1 MGTPSRHIEVVIVGG
16 GFGGVYAARGL
27 AHHGVEVA
35 VVDTNGYQTF
45 QPMLYQAA
53 TGIVALDDI
62 KFPIDD
68 LRGVESIVDTVTD
81 IDCANRLLTLASGDH
96 LSANYIVVAT
106 GSTVNFFG
114 VAGAAEHAFPLYTA
128 ADAERIGSRGRDLF
142 GASSEFSVAVVG
154 AGATGVE
161 ITGAIVDVVE
171 DLYPR
176 TFPNFRREQVDLHV
190 IDHGSAPLA
199 HMSTSSQAYAR
210 EVLSKA
216 GVQWHLG
223 RSVTEVTA
231 TDVALDDGTRVPSAM
246 TIWAGGLSVRVPAV
260 TPEPA
265 RDAHGR
271 VVIDPALRIA
281 GQGRVYCIGD
291 AAADG
296 QEPLPQLGS
305 VAKQQGIAVAKAIR
319 RQMRHK
325 KPKPFSYT
333 DLGDM
338 AMIRHDAA
346 TVEIGASHHPVNGE
360 LAFAM
365 WLGLHA
371 YLLPGD
377 DHRVEALR
385 AWVHEMMT
393 GKSRYLHPGD
403 D

>member
-1 MGTPSRHIEVVIVGG
+1 MGTPSRHIEVVVVGG

-35 VVDTNGYQTF
+35 VVEPNGFQTF

-53 TGIVALDDI
+53 TGIVALDDVT
-62 KFPIDD
+62 FPLSD
-68 LRGVESIVDTVTD
+68 LRGVESITDTVTE
-81 IDCANRLLTLASGDH
+81 IDCDRRSLALASGGH
-96 LSANYIVVAT
+96 LSADYIVVAT
-106 GSTVNFFG
+106 GAEVNYFG
-114 VAGAAEHAFPLYTA
+114 VEGASEHSYPLYTA
-128 ADAERIGSRGRDLF
+128 ADARRIGLRGRDL
-142 GASSEFSVAVVG
+142 ATSSPAFSIAVVG

-161 ITGAIVDVVE
+161 ITGAMLDVIE

-176 TFPNFRREQVDLHV
+176 TFPNFRREQVDLHL
-190 IDHGSAPLA
+190 IDHGNAPLA
-199 HMSTSSQAYAR
+199 HMSSASQDYAS
-210 EVLSKA
+210 EILTKG
-216 GVQWHLG
+216 GVHWHLG

-231 TDVALDDGTRVPSAM
+231 TEVVLDDGTRVPSAM
-246 TIWAGGLSVRVPAV
+246 TIWAGGLSVRVPPM
-260 TPEPA
+260 TPEPT
-265 RDAHGR
+265 RDQHGR
-271 VVIDPALRIA
+271 VVIDPYLRLL
-281 GQGRVYCIGD
+281 GQGRVYAIGD
-291 AAADG
+291 AAGDAHD
-296 QEPLPQLGS
+296 PLPQLGS
-305 VAKQQGIAVAKAIR
+305 VAKQQGIAVARSIR

-346 TVEIGASHHPVNGE
+346 TVELGASHHPVNGD

-377 DHRVEALR
+377 DHRVEAVR

-393 GKSRYLHPGD
+393 GRSAYLLAPGD
-403 D
+403 